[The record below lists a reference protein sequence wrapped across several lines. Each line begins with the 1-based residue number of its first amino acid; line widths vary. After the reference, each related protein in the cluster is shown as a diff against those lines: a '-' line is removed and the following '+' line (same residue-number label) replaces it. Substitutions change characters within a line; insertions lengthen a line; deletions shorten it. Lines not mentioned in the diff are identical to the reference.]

1 MRNRLAFVGAAAGL
15 VLAATSVSAHHSFTA
30 EYDQNKPVVL
40 RGALTRV
47 ELTNPHGWIHMNV
60 KGDDAKPVDW
70 AIETGPTNTFI
81 RAGIRKTDFI
91 LGSEIVVNG
100 FLAKNG
106 THTINGREIKFA
118 DGRQFFMGSSS
129 GPGAPAEGTPGR

>member
-1 MRNRLAFVGAAAGL
+1 MMKRLALAGAAAGL
-15 VLAATSVSAHHSFTA
+15 LCAGTPVAAHHSFTA

-47 ELTNPHGWIHMNV
+47 ELTNPHGWLHMDV
-60 KGDDAKPVDW
+60 KGNDAKPVDW

-81 RAGIRKTDFI
+81 RAGVRKTDFI

-106 THTINGREIKFA
+106 THTVNGREIKFA
-118 DGRQFFMGSSS
+118 DGRQFFMGSS
-129 GPGAPAEGTPGR
+129 GPGGPAEGGPGR